1 MTYSFEY
8 QKEHFGDAVI
18 HPQRENIS
26 SFQNGNIFI
35 TTKQT
40 PLTASNEDV
49 EGYDVKAIITIKVR
63 NEEKNLDMYGYCGV

>member
-1 MTYSFEY
+1 MNTRKNILAMPLYILKGKTYHHS
-8 QKEHFGDAVI
+8 KMVI
-18 HPQRENIS
+18 IS
-26 SFQNGNIFI
+26 I

-63 NEEKNLDMYGYCGV
+63 NEEKNLDMSGYCGV